1 MKNRPPYR
9 RNYKKRTTSSRNI
22 PKEQSNR
29 LANQMSA
36 AVILCVF
43 IMVIAYTNSSGTKKV
58 KESLATA
65 ISRNVLDNFEDKG
78 NIKGNIKDNIYGFI
92 ECIFST
98 ENPEYTEN
106 ETINENK
113 TKESP
118 SESPES
124 SVESPPV

>member
-9 RNYKKRTTSSRNI
+9 RNYKKRTASARNI

-78 NIKGNIKDNIYGFI
+78 NIKDNIYGFV

-98 ENPEYTEN
+98 KNPEYTEN

>member
-1 MKNRPPYR
+1 MKTRPPYR
-9 RNYKKRTTSSRNI
+9 RNYKKRTTSARNI

-65 ISRNVLDNFEDKG
+65 ISRSVLDNFEDKG
-78 NIKGNIKDNIYGFI
+78 NIKDNIYGFV

-98 ENPEYTEN
+98 KNPEYTEN

>member
-1 MKNRPPYR
+1 MKTRPPYR
-9 RNYKKRTTSSRNI
+9 RNYKKRTTSARNI

-78 NIKGNIKDNIYGFI
+78 KIKDNIYGFV

-98 ENPEYTEN
+98 KNPEYTEN

>member
-9 RNYKKRTTSSRNI
+9 RNYKKRTASARNI

-29 LANQMSA
+29 LANQMSV

-78 NIKGNIKDNIYGFI
+78 NIKDNLYGLV

-113 TKESP
+113 TKEST

>member
-9 RNYKKRTTSSRNI
+9 RNYKKRTASARNI

-58 KESLATA
+58 KENLATA

-78 NIKGNIKDNIYGFI
+78 NIKDNIYGFV

-113 TKESP
+113 TKEST

>member
-1 MKNRPPYR
+1 MKTRPPYR
-9 RNYKKRTTSSRNI
+9 RNYKKRTTSARNI

-78 NIKGNIKDNIYGFI
+78 NIKDNIYGFV

-98 ENPEYTEN
+98 KNPEYTEN

>member
-1 MKNRPPYR
+1 MKTRPPYR
-9 RNYKKRTTSSRNI
+9 RNYKKRTTSARNI

-78 NIKGNIKDNIYGFI
+78 NIKDNIYGFV

-98 ENPEYTEN
+98 KNPEYTEN

-118 SESPES
+118 SESPEN

>member
-9 RNYKKRTTSSRNI
+9 RNYKKRTASARNI

-29 LANQMSA
+29 LANKMSV

-78 NIKGNIKDNIYGFI
+78 NIKDNIYGFV

-113 TKESP
+113 TKEST

>member
-78 NIKGNIKDNIYGFI
+78 NIKDNIYGFV

-98 ENPEYTEN
+98 ETPEYTEN
-106 ETINENK
+106 ETINENQ

>member
-1 MKNRPPYR
+1 MKTRPPYR
-9 RNYKKRTTSSRNI
+9 RNYKKRTTSARNI
-22 PKEQSNR
+22 PKELSNR

-78 NIKGNIKDNIYGFI
+78 NIKDNIYGFV

-98 ENPEYTEN
+98 KNPEYTEN

>member
-9 RNYKKRTTSSRNI
+9 RNYKKRTTSARNI

-43 IMVIAYTNSSGTKKV
+43 ILVIAYTNSSGTKKA

-78 NIKGNIKDNIYGFI
+78 NIKDNIYGFV

-106 ETINENK
+106 KTINENK

-118 SESPES
+118 SKSPES

>member
-1 MKNRPPYR
+1 MKTRPPYR
-9 RNYKKRTTSSRNI
+9 RNSKKRTTSARNI

-78 NIKGNIKDNIYGFI
+78 NIKDNIYGFV

-98 ENPEYTEN
+98 KNPEYTEN

>member
-1 MKNRPPYR
+1 
-9 RNYKKRTTSSRNI
+9 
-22 PKEQSNR
+22 
-29 LANQMSA
+29 
-36 AVILCVF
+36 
-43 IMVIAYTNSSGTKKV
+43 MVIAYTNSSGTKKV

-78 NIKGNIKDNIYGFI
+78 NIKDNIYGFV

-98 ENPEYTEN
+98 KNPEYTEN

>member
-9 RNYKKRTTSSRNI
+9 RNYKKRTASARNI

-78 NIKGNIKDNIYGFI
+78 NIKDNIYRCV

-98 ENPEYTEN
+98 ENP
-106 ETINENK
+106 
-113 TKESP
+113 
-118 SESPES
+118 
-124 SVESPPV
+124 

>member
-1 MKNRPPYR
+1 METRPPYR
-9 RNYKKRTTSSRNI
+9 RNYKKRTTSARNI

-78 NIKGNIKDNIYGFI
+78 NIKDNIYGFV

-98 ENPEYTEN
+98 KNPEYTEN

>member
-1 MKNRPPYR
+1 MKTSPPYR
-9 RNYKKRTTSSRNI
+9 RNYKKRTTSARNI

-78 NIKGNIKDNIYGFI
+78 NIKDNIYGFV

-98 ENPEYTEN
+98 KNPEYTEN

>member
-1 MKNRPPYR
+1 MKTRPPYR
-9 RNYKKRTTSSRNI
+9 RNYKKRTTSARNI
-22 PKEQSNR
+22 SKEQSNR

-78 NIKGNIKDNIYGFI
+78 NIKDNIYGFV

-98 ENPEYTEN
+98 KNPEYTEN

>member
-1 MKNRPPYR
+1 MKTRPPYR
-9 RNYKKRTTSSRNI
+9 RNYKKRTTSARNI

-78 NIKGNIKDNIYGFI
+78 NIKDNIYGFV

-98 ENPEYTEN
+98 KNTEYTEN

>member
-1 MKNRPPYR
+1 MKTRPPYR
-9 RNYKKRTTSSRNI
+9 RNYKKRTTSARNI

-58 KESLATA
+58 KESLAMA

-78 NIKGNIKDNIYGFI
+78 NIKDNIYGFV

-98 ENPEYTEN
+98 KNPEYTEN